1 MSRSE
6 KVSSVV
12 LIIFGLFV
20 AYYAHTY
27 LKLGILIRPGA
38 GFMPFYIG
46 IALIVLGIAW
56 YFSTFITSKLPV
68 KEKPGCADV
77 ATAAGPRRNFIIARL
92 LPAILLVLFY
102 AWFFEKI
109 GYVISTFLFMIGW
122 QKTVERERWLKT
134 IIIAVLCA
142 VVMYGLFAYLLKIVL
157 PTGSWF
163 S

>member
-38 GFMPFYIG
+38 GFIPFYIG
-46 IALIVLGIAW
+46 IALVILGIFW
-56 YFSTFITSKLPV
+56 FFSTLITPKLSV
-68 KEKPGCADV
+68 KKEPGCAGV
-77 ATAAGPRRNFIIARL
+77 PAADGSRRNLIISRL
-92 LPAILLVLFY
+92 LPAILLVFFY

-109 GYVISTFLFMIGW
+109 GYLISTFFFIIGW
-122 QKTVERERWLKT
+122 QKVVERERWLKT
-134 IIIAVLCA
+134 IISAVLCA
-142 VVMYGLFAYLLKIVL
+142 AAMYGLFAYLLKIAL
-157 PTGSWF
+157 PIGSWF